1 MRNKRTINDILLMLS
16 ILSPAFALSGCGRKE
31 AEKYGQEISNY
42 NLTKVD
48 AILKD
53 AESFDGKTVTVEGRI
68 IRECPTGCWFNLK
81 DQAGEI
87 YVDLN
92 PSAFAIPQKTGK
104 KVVVEG
110 KVSVRNNQPMIMGT
124 GVEIK

>member
-1 MRNKRTINDILLMLS
+1 MRNKRKINDALSVLLTLS
-16 ILSPAFALSGCGRKE
+16 LAFALPGCGRKE
-31 AEKYGQEISNY
+31 AEKYGQDISDY
-42 NLTKVD
+42 TLTKVD
-48 AILKD
+48 TILKE
-53 AESFDGKTVTVEGRI
+53 AANFDGKTVTIKGKI
-68 IRECPTGCWFNLK
+68 TRECPTGCWFNLK
-81 DQAGEI
+81 DQEAEI

-110 KVSVRNNQPMIMGT
+110 KVAVRNNQPIIIGT